1 MARLTSTVFL
11 LMIVSLGIA
20 SPLNPAVEIIARTA
34 APQDDTPTTTIT
46 VTTTDLPSTT
56 DVPTTTDLPTTTSIS
71 TTTTTSSAA
80 IATKTIDGCN
90 VQGTAD
96 TALAARYFGS
106 GSYASILK
114 CQSTCRGVTACIS
127 YSWTPST
134 SNCTLYNSWMDDFN
148 TGDTTGYVVLSDDSG
163 TFFSNKYPSDGSDFC
178 YKAI

>member
-1 MARLTSTVFL
+1 MTRLTSKFFL
-11 LMIVSLGIA
+11 LMIASLAIA
-20 SPLNPAVEIIARTA
+20 SPLNLAVEIIARTA
-34 APQDDTPTTTIT
+34 APQDDTAT
-46 VTTTDLPSTT
+46 TT
-56 DVPTTTDLPTTTSIS
+56 DVPTTTSTPTTTTI
-71 TTTTTSSAA
+71 SSAA

-106 GSYASILK
+106 ASYADVLK

-127 YSWTPST
+127 YSWTPLT

-163 TFFSNKYPSDGSDFC
+163 TFFSDKYPSDGSDFC

>member
-1 MARLTSTVFL
+1 MTRITPTFL
-11 LMIVSLGIA
+11 LLMVASLAVA
-20 SPLNPAVEIIARTA
+20 SPLDPAVEIIARTA

-46 VTTTDLPSTT
+46 ATTT
-56 DVPTTTDLPTTTSIS
+56 DVPA
-71 TTTTTSSAA
+71 TTTSSAA

-106 GSYASILK
+106 ASYADVLK
-114 CQSTCRGVTACIS
+114 CQYNCRYVTACIS
-127 YSWTPST
+127 YSWNPLD

-163 TFFSNKYPSDGSDFC
+163 TFFSDKYPSDGSDFC
-178 YKAI
+178 YAAT